1 MRAERG
7 PGCQRRVSRLQVTF
21 GPGHAYLVGQGV
33 AGEVAGVHVYGQEL
47 AYVEDPV
54 R

>member
-1 MRAERG
+1 MSAA
-7 PGCQRRVSRLQVTF
+7 RLQT
-21 GPGHAYLVGQGV
+21 PGYLWAGARLPRGQGV